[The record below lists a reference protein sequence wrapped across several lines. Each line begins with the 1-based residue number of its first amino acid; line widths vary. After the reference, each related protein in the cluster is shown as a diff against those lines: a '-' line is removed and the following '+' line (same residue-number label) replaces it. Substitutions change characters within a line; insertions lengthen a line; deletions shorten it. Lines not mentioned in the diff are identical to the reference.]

1 MIDYTDYSK
10 EISKKIEI
18 LKQEVLSGKLTLL
31 NLELDPIFQD
41 LKDTLNKFNIDLYSA
56 LYKEAC
62 LLLKQKFEE
71 LKAFLKLL
79 ENDKLFFKFLNYNP
93 SDDEVASMFQ
103 NCWRRVFN
111 VETIS
116 INFLVE
122 SDKKYSKLR
131 NDVFQLTH
139 LKQKKVDSEFLLEIA
154 QHNFTE
160 KMFLYL
166 EKIKEKLPCKFE
178 NIFEDDKD
186 QTEIFENFVYLLH
199 LLQLGRIKYQKETKS
214 LYK

>member
-1 MIDYTDYSK
+1 MINYTDYSK
-10 EISKKIEI
+10 EIRKKIEI
-18 LKQEVLSGKLTLL
+18 VKEEVLSGKLNLL

-41 LKDTLNKFNIDLYSA
+41 LKNTLNKFNIDIYSS

-62 LLLKQKFEE
+62 LLLKNKFEE
-71 LKAFLKLL
+71 LKAFLRLL
-79 ENDKLFFKFLNYNP
+79 ESDKLFFKFLNYNP
-93 SDDEVASMFQ
+93 NDDEIASMFQ
-103 NCWRRVFN
+103 SCWRIVFN
-111 VETIS
+111 IETIS
-116 INFLVE
+116 IDFLAE
-122 SDKKYSKLR
+122 SDKKYSKQR
-131 NDVFQLTH
+131 NDIFQLTH

-166 EKIKEKLPCKFE
+166 ERIKEKLPCKFE
-178 NIFEDDKD
+178 NIFEGEKD

-214 LYK
+214 LYI